1 MTRSDQTFNILKIT
15 AAASQYLS
23 GEVEPHRGGGGRV
36 WIVYLELFQLS

>member
-23 GEVEPHRGGGGRV
+23 GEVEPHIGGGGRV